1 MKYRKQKVVIN
12 NKPSSSEVVAP
23 DIPQGSIDNTLF
35 FNLFVND
42 LILFLYST
50 FLSNYA
56 DDSNFYATNNDK
68 EETKRALAKAF
79 QTVINWFYEDYMI
92 LNTEKCHYMCM
103 GKDVEE
109 NESLQISTRQKII
122 NSKEE
127 VILAINID
135 RKLSF
140 DQHIKSIYKKTG
152 EKQSSL
158 LRISPYLT
166 NKKKK
171 SFIIQ

>member
-42 LILFLYST
+42 LILFLYCT

-140 DQHIKSIYKKTG
+140 HQHIKNIYKKTG

-158 LRISPYLT
+158 LRISPYLK
-166 NKKKK
+166 NKKKRNH
-171 SFIIQ
+171 S

>member
-12 NKPSSSEVVAP
+12 NKPSSSEAVTP
-23 DIPQGSIDNTLF
+23 EIRQGSIDNTLF
-35 FNLFVND
+35 FNLFIND

-50 FLSNYA
+50 VLSNYA
-56 DDSNFYATNNDK
+56 DDSNFYATSNDK

-79 QTVINWFYEDYMI
+79 ETVINWFYEDCMI

-109 NESLQISTRQKII
+109 NESLQISRRQKII

-127 VILAINID
+127 VIVAINID

-140 DQHIKSIYKKTG
+140 HQHIKSIYKTTG

-158 LRISPYLT
+158 LRISPYLK
-166 NKKKK
+166 NKKKRNH
-171 SFIIQ
+171 S

>member
-1 MKYRKQKVVIN
+1 MKYRKQQVVIN
-12 NKPSSSEVVAP
+12 NKPSSSEAVTP
-23 DIPQGSIDNTLF
+23 DIPQCSIDNTLF
-35 FNLFVND
+35 FNLFIND

-50 FLSNYA
+50 VLSNYA
-56 DDSNFYATNNDK
+56 YGSNFYATSNDK

-109 NESLQISTRQKII
+109 NESLQISSRQKI

-140 DQHIKSIYKKTG
+140 HQHIKNIYKKTG

-158 LRISPYLT
+158 LRISPYLK
-166 NKKKK
+166 NKKKRNH
-171 SFIIQ
+171 S

>member
-50 FLSNYA
+50 VLSNYA
-56 DDSNFYATNNDK
+56 DDSNFYATSNDK

-109 NESLQISTRQKII
+109 NESLQISSRQKI

-140 DQHIKSIYKKTG
+140 HQHIKNIYKKTG

-158 LRISPYLT
+158 LRISPYLK
-166 NKKKK
+166 NKKKRNH
-171 SFIIQ
+171 S